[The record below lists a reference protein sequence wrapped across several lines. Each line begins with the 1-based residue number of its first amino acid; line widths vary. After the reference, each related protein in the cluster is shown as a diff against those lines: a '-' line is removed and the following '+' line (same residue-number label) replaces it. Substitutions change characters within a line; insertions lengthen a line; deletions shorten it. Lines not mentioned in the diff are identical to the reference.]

1 MGPHGLTR
9 IRTQGRLESR
19 SSHLSPPDAL
29 EESSEKAVQNPHH
42 PTLKATCSFCTG
54 YSKFHRHTR
63 EKSEAATPLSPEIT
77 QLQGPEAPAQ
87 WVGRKTPKEQE
98 GPQGIRPQVQQ
109 VRPQREHRVLLSLAL
124 LSPFSLLP
132 LFSSAQLARQVTWGQ
147 ELQMVCKYR
156 PAFKYHLCLKGPG
169 QNSLPQIS
177 KIKFC
182 PFKCPMYLIRKKSLL
197 M

>member
-19 SSHLSPPDAL
+19 SSHLSPRDAL

-42 PTLKATCSFCTG
+42 PTLKTTCGFCTG

-109 VRPQREHRVLLSLAL
+109 VRPQRDHTEFCFHWLSF
-124 LSPFSLLP
+124 P
-132 LFSSAQLARQVTWGQ
+132 SSALHSWPDKSPGDRNYKWCVNID
-147 ELQMVCKYR
+147 
-156 PAFKYHLCLKGPG
+156 PCL
-169 QNSLPQIS
+169 NIT
-177 KIKFC
+177 
-182 PFKCPMYLIRKKSLL
+182 YA
-197 M
+197 